1 MVGVLSGCLNEAKK
15 RELGDG
21 LDEPSAVS
29 RVKVVT
35 CSLEGKG
42 YNY

>member
-15 RELGDG
+15 PEFGDS

-35 CSLEGKG
+35 CSLRG
-42 YNY
+42 

>member
-1 MVGVLSGCLNEAKK
+1 MVGVLYGRLNEAKK
-15 RELGDG
+15 PELRDG

-35 CSLEGKG
+35 CSLRE
-42 YNY
+42 